1 MHLIVAFS
9 LHFAVQEM
17 CLLLVAVFLLSISS
31 CSVSSDQEYI
41 KVHYVSDNCSS
52 VVHSPCDA
60 LSVYAQ
66 NISQF
71 NNAIFYFIGT
81 SNINSSIRI
90 DLANNIA
97 LHGMLEL
104 DNVPIIKCRYYW
116 YSEFSIKHS
125 SHVSLSN
132 VSFHD
137 CDISVYYSHNITIT
151 GSSFKA
157 SFDDDHSLGAIFSN
171 AFDVNLFSSS
181 FTNMSVL
188 FLYNPPKETCHHE
201 LHHYSLT
208 LVNVSLFGDIIQ
220 IHLMYSTSYNLSI
233 IIDHVNVSKRIGYSR
248 VGSIH
253 LFFHASLFNAAIT
266 HSSFYDST
274 SAIGLRIET
283 MRHTNVTC
291 NIDGVRLISTL
302 LIEDSQ
308 SFGNEWGV
316 VIKGG
321 YTRSLYQALNIIIKL
336 CSIFD
341 NVNGGLHIDGSFLA
355 STTNIS
361 VINTELTGNMKN
373 NIISCHSISL
383 SNVTITNSL
392 STGMILIG
400 SVVTVYNSLVFKN
413 NTGTTGG
420 GLQMDGTSYLV
431 FSTEASIEFIN
442 NHASYRGGGI
452 YYHTLIAT
460 CPFQSLHFNSESPI
474 SFTFWNNTAK
484 VAGDD
489 MYGIIIS
496 QLYCSILLNITNP
509 FIKTSGIPDK
519 MCYCSLKNDV
529 QYYNCF
535 YIIPE
540 QNIFP
545 GQSLKFNVALFGQEY
560 NADSSVTDGTV
571 YVFID
576 GILVNHTYI
585 TSNCSLIE
593 YSPKQPNYTRYQI
606 RLSSDEKYEY
616 YHFVQ
621 SYFTVHECPIGFNT
635 NSSQGICTCSQSVSR
650 ENVTCDIDSQNIT
663 HNGLLWI
670 GTYETST
677 PFNANATNPNACVI
691 NEDCLLY
698 CSPNPVTFKLN
709 DTDTQCVNN
718 KGQLM
723 CGSCRDG
730 YSLLLG
736 SNECGLC
743 HDNYTI
749 IAWISLFALMGVV
762 LVLLLIALN
771 LTVSVGTLNGLLF
784 YANIVKLY
792 EPVFIRERTVPVL
805 SQVISWINLDF
816 GFDICFYKG
825 MDSYVKQLLQ
835 FAFPFYLWIII
846 IVIIQLCRRYGK
858 ISRLMGSH
866 AVPVLSTLFLLSY
879 TKLVRTIVIVLH
891 KREVTVQCASES
903 IVVSLWYED
912 PNVQYAKGK
921 HAGLFGIALFVS
933 VIFILPYTLFLL
945 FNPLLEKYLSN
956 YKLFKKLWSRFKPI
970 IDAYSGPMKDEYRFW
985 PGLLLLARLPIL
997 LSVTLVDSFI
1007 RSHFFLLSMLQTV
1020 LVIVL
1025 SLGHCFGGVYK
1036 KRINNI
1042 IEVWFLFNLCIMI
1055 GLSVAFNNHSESV
1068 HKIWYSICLS
1078 IFTVSFVL
1086 IIVYHFYLQLLHT
1099 KWYSALLRKVTRK
1112 MDDQELL
1119 LDTVHKTVD
1128 EQMKEIIPSSSDVMR
1143 DSCESVVDLY

>member
-1 MHLIVAFS
+1 
-9 LHFAVQEM
+9 M
-17 CLLLVAVFLLSISS
+17 CLLLLAVFLLSISS
-31 CSVSSDQEYI
+31 SDVSSHQEYI
-41 KVHYVSDNCSS
+41 KVLYVSDNCSS
-52 VVHSPCDA
+52 VAHTPCDA

-81 SNINSSIRI
+81 SNINSSITI
-90 DLANNIA
+90 DSVDNIA
-97 LHGMLEL
+97 LHGMLEV
-104 DNVPIIKCRYYW
+104 DNVPIVKCRNHK
-116 YSEFSIKHS
+116 SEFSIKHS

-132 VSFHD
+132 VSFHN
-137 CDISVYYSHNITIT
+137 CYTRLYYSQNITIT

-157 SFDDDHSLGAIFSN
+157 SPDDYGVHVIFSN

-181 FTNMSVL
+181 FTNIIVQ
-188 FLYNPPKETCHHE
+188 FLYNPPKETCHHK
-201 LHHYSLT
+201 LHHYSLM
-208 LVNVSLFGDIIQ
+208 LVNVSLFGRMIEIN
-220 IHLMYSTSYNLSI
+220 LKYSTSYNLSI
-233 IIDHVNVSKRIGYSR
+233 IIDHVNISKRIDYSR
-248 VGSIH
+248 NGSIYFI
-253 LFFHASLFNAAIT
+253 LHASLFNAVVT

-283 MRHTNVTC
+283 MRYTNVTC
-291 NIDGVRLISTL
+291 DIDGVRLVSTL

-321 YTRSLYQALNIIIKL
+321 YTRFNSALNIVIKL
-336 CSIFD
+336 SAIFD
-341 NVNGGLHIDGSFLA
+341 NLNGGLHIDGSFLA
-355 STTNIS
+355 STIS
-361 VINTELTGNMKN
+361 IIDTKLAGNMIN
-373 NIISCHSISL
+373 NILNCHSIFL
-383 SNVTITNSL
+383 SNVTIANSL
-392 STGMILIG
+392 STGLILIG
-400 SVVTVYNSLVFKN
+400 SIVTVYNSLVFRN
-413 NTGTTGG
+413 NTGVTGG
-420 GLQMDGTSYLV
+420 GLQMNATSYLV
-431 FSTEASIEFIN
+431 FSPEASIKFIDN
-442 NHASYRGGGI
+442 YASYRGGGI
-452 YYHTLIAT
+452 YYDTLIAT
-460 CPFQSLHFNSESPI
+460 CPFQSLQFNSESPV

-489 MYGIIIS
+489 MYGIITS
-496 QLYCSILLNITNP
+496 RSDCNVLLNITNP
-509 FIKTSGIPDK
+509 IIKTSGIPDK
-519 MCYCSLKNDV
+519 LCYCNFKNDV
-529 QYYNCF
+529 QYHNCF
-535 YIIPE
+535 YNIPE

-545 GQSLKFNVALFGQEY
+545 GQSLKFNVALFGLEY
-560 NADSSVTDGTV
+560 NAEQSSVTDGTV

-576 GILVNHTYI
+576 GVLVNHTYI
-585 TSNCSLIE
+585 TSNCSLIK

-606 RLSSDEKYEY
+606 RLSSDKKYEY
-616 YHFVQ
+616 YRFVQ
-621 SYFTVHECPIGFNT
+621 SYFTIHECPIGFNVS
-635 NSSQGICTCSQSVSR
+635 NSQGICTCSQSVSR
-650 ENVTCDIDSQNIT
+650 ENVTCDINTLNIT

-670 GTYETST
+670 GTYHTST
-677 PFNANATNPNACVI
+677 PFNANATNPNACII

-709 DTDTQCVNN
+709 DTDAQCVDNR
-718 KGQLM
+718 GRLM
-723 CGSCRDG
+723 CGSCRG
-730 YSLLLG
+730 EYSLLLG
-736 SNECGLC
+736 SNKCGQC
-743 HDNYTI
+743 HDDYMM
-749 IAWISLFALMGVV
+749 IAWVSLFAVMGVM

-792 EPVFIRERTVPVL
+792 EPVFIRERTIPVL

-816 GFDICFYKG
+816 GFEICFYKG

-846 IVIIQLCRRYGK
+846 IVIIQVCRRYGK

-891 KREVTVQCASES
+891 KREVTVQCTSKS
-903 IVVSLWYED
+903 IVLNLWYED
-912 PNVQYAKGK
+912 PNVEYAKGK

-933 VIFILPYTLFLL
+933 IIFILPYTLFLL
-945 FNPLLEKYLSN
+945 FSPLLEKYLSN
-956 YKLFKKLWSRFKPI
+956 YRIFRKLWSRFKPI

-985 PGLLLLARLPIL
+985 PGLLLVARLPIL

-1025 SLGHCFGGVYK
+1025 SLGHCFSGVYK

-1055 GLSVAFNNHSESV
+1055 GLSVAFKNHSESV
-1068 HKIWYSICLS
+1068 NKIWYSICLS
-1078 IFTVSFVL
+1078 IFTASFVS
-1086 IIVYHFYLQLLHT
+1086 IIVYHFYLQLSHM
-1099 KWYSALLRKVTRK
+1099 KWYSALLRKATRTI
-1112 MDDQELL
+1112 DDQELL
-1119 LDTVHKTVD
+1119 LDSMHKTVD

>member
-1 MHLIVAFS
+1 
-9 LHFAVQEM
+9 M
-17 CLLLVAVFLLSISS
+17 CLLLLAVFLLSISS
-31 CSVSSDQEYI
+31 CNVSSHQEHM
-41 KVHYVSDNCSS
+41 KVQYVSDDCSS
-52 VVHSPCDA
+52 VPHTPCDA

-81 SNINSSIRI
+81 SNINSSITI
-90 DLANNIA
+90 DLVNNVA
-97 LHGMLEL
+97 LHGMLEP
-104 DNVPIIKCRYYW
+104 DNVPIIKCGNH
-116 YSEFSIKHS
+116 SDFSIEHS
-125 SHVSLSN
+125 SHISLSN
-132 VSFHD
+132 VSFHN
-137 CDISVYYSHNITIT
+137 CYVRLYYSQNITIT

-157 SFDDDHSLGAIFSN
+157 SYNDRRAVFSN
-171 AFDVNLFSSS
+171 AFDVKLFSSS
-181 FTNMSVL
+181 FINMNVL
-188 FLYNPPKETCHHE
+188 LSYEPPKETCHHE
-201 LHHYSLT
+201 LHHYSLK
-208 LVNVSLFGDIIQ
+208 LVNVSSFGEIIK
-220 IHLMYSTSYNLSI
+220 IILMYSTSYNLSI
-233 IIDHVNVSKRIGYSR
+233 IIDHVNVSKRMGFSR
-248 VGSIH
+248 DGSIH
-253 LFFHASLFNAAIT
+253 FFFHASLFNAVVT
-266 HSSFYDST
+266 HSSFYDSA
-274 SAIGLRIET
+274 SAIGVRIET

-291 NIDGVRLISTL
+291 NIDGVQLASTL

-321 YTRSLYQALNIIIKL
+321 YRSNIVLNITIKQ
-336 CSIFD
+336 SAIFD

-355 STTNIS
+355 STIS
-361 VINTELTGNMKN
+361 IIDTELAGNMKN
-373 NIISCHSISL
+373 DISSCHSISL
-383 SNVTITNSL
+383 SNVTIANSL

-400 SVVTVYNSLVFKN
+400 SIVTVYNSLVFRN
-413 NTGTTGG
+413 NTGVTGG
-420 GLQMDGTSYLV
+420 ALQMNATSYLV
-431 FSTEASIEFIN
+431 FSPEASIKFIDN
-442 NHASYRGGGI
+442 YASYRGGGI
-452 YYHTLIAT
+452 YYGLSIDT
-460 CPFQSLHFNSESPI
+460 CPFQTLQFDSKSPI

-489 MYGIIIS
+489 MYGIVIS
-496 QLYCSILLNITNP
+496 QTVCNIQLNITNP

-519 MCYCSLKNDV
+519 LRHCNLKNDV
-529 QYYNCF
+529 QYYNGF
-535 YIIPE
+535 YNNIIPK

-545 GQSLKFNVALFGQEY
+545 GQSLKFSMALFGKEY
-560 NADSSVTDGTV
+560 KANWSVTDGTV

-585 TSNCSLIE
+585 TSNCSLIK
-593 YSPKQPNYTRYQI
+593 YSPKLSNYTRYQI
-606 RLSSDEKYEY
+606 RLSSNEKYEY

-621 SYFTVHECPIGFNT
+621 FYFTIHECPIGFNVS
-635 NSSQGICTCSQSVSR
+635 NSQGICTCSRSVSR
-650 ENVTCDIDSQNIT
+650 ENVTCDINTQNIT

-670 GTYETST
+670 GTYDTST
-677 PFNANATNPNACVI
+677 PFNANTTNPNACII

-709 DTDTQCVNN
+709 DTETQCVDNR
-718 KGQLM
+718 GQRM
-723 CGSCRDG
+723 CGSCRNG

-736 SNECGLC
+736 SNMCGQC
-743 HDNYTI
+743 HDDYTM
-749 IAWISLFALMGVV
+749 IAWISLFAVMGVL

-792 EPVFIRERTVPVL
+792 EPVFIRERTIPVL

-816 GFDICFYKG
+816 GFEICFYKG
-825 MDSYVKQLLQ
+825 MDSYAKQWLQ

-846 IVIIQLCRRYGK
+846 IVIIQVCRRYGK

-891 KREVTVQCASES
+891 KREVTVQCTSES
-903 IVVSLWYED
+903 IVLGLWYED
-912 PNVQYAKGK
+912 PNVEYAKGK
-921 HAGLFGIALFVS
+921 HAGLFGFALFVS
-933 VIFILPYTLFLL
+933 IIFIIPYTMFLL
-945 FNPLLEKYLSN
+945 FSPLFEKYLSN
-956 YKLFKKLWSRFKPI
+956 YRIFKKLWSRFKPI

-1020 LVIVL
+1020 LVIVM

-1055 GLSVAFNNHSESV
+1055 GLSVAFMNHSESV
-1068 HKIWYSICLS
+1068 NKIWYSICLS
-1078 IFTVSFVL
+1078 IFTVSFVS
-1086 IIVYHFYLQLLHT
+1086 IIVYHFYLQLSHM
-1099 KWYSALLRKVTRK
+1099 KWYSALLRKTNRTI
-1112 MDDQELL
+1112 DDQELL
-1119 LDTVHKTVD
+1119 LDHSVHKTVD
-1128 EQMKEIIPSSSDVMR
+1128 EQMQEIIPSSSDVMR